1 MDKDNI
7 YKLLEIMARLRAPQG
22 GCPWDLEQTFESI
35 APYTIEEA
43 YEVAEAIAANDIAA
57 LEDELGDLLL
67 QVVFHARIAED
78 AGHFNFDDVAGA
90 ICAKMLRRHPHVFG
104 GAPVADARAQSA
116 SWEAIKQAERD
127 ADETSGV
134 LADVPVNL
142 PALSRAV
149 KLGKRAARVGFDWP
163 DYTGVRAKLAEEL
176 EELDDAVA
184 AGDPRATAAEMGD
197 LLFSIAN
204 ACRHLDLDPE
214 SCLRAVN
221 GRFQDRFERIER
233 SVRESGRGWT
243 AFSLDELESLWQA
256 AKRAS
261 E

>member
-104 GAPVADARAQSA
+104 GEPVADARAQSA

>member
-57 LEDELGDLLL
+57 LEGELGDLLL
-67 QVVFHARIAED
+67 QVVFHARIAEE

-104 GAPVADARAQSA
+104 GEPVADARAQSA

-127 ADETSGV
+127 ADETRGV

-197 LLFSIAN
+197 LLLSIAN

-214 SCLRAVN
+214 ACLRAAN
-221 GRFQDRFERIER
+221 RRFRERFERVER
-233 SVRESGRGWT
+233 SVRESGDWA
-243 AFSLDELESLWQA
+243 AFSLEELEAFWQT
-256 AKRAS
+256 AKRVPD
-261 E
+261 